1 MDKNNDYAEMLR
13 RHQQEINDFPM
24 VFAFSDRQLEEALK
38 KLSATIDEVTTLPG
52 NCAIFRKRDVPAW
65 YDLCKRQS
73 NELKEAMKHTGFAE
87 EAFLYEM
94 NNHEYAINWE
104 GDSDV
109 LACFGYSSM
118 DELKEAGLLPAY
130 RRARHCHM
138 DYMTKLGVI

>member
-13 RHQQEINDFPM
+13 RHQKEINDFPM
-24 VFAFSDRQLEEALK
+24 AFAFSNRQLEEALK
-38 KLSATIDEVTTLPG
+38 KLGATIDEVTTLSG
-52 NCAIFRKRDVPAW
+52 SCAIVKKSDIPEW
-65 YDLCKRQS
+65 YALYERHS
-73 NELKEAMKHTGFAE
+73 NELKEAMKKAEFAE

-118 DELKEAGLLPAY
+118 EELKADGLLPTYSKARSEHMAY
-130 RRARHCHM
+130 M
-138 DYMTKLGVI
+138 MEIGVI